1 MPCVVTQRCE
11 HGNSMSLRKG
21 TNTVTQYGKQA
32 SLLRQFT
39 GLGSSDASRF
49 ANTRV
54 ASSWCSTCAP
64 HNEVTKGCRQVVA
77 AGGRGRTV
85 VMSSKESKSVSWPG
99 PPAQD
104 IHIRTPAHAVAHGRR
119 NGPRIVAC
127 RRMCIAPADRQVIV
141 RGTGLSL
148 IV

>member
-99 PPAQD
+99 PPAQG
-104 IHIRTPAHAVAHGRR
+104 IHNHTDTGSRSGVRSQRLTSNRSLPSNVHRS
-119 NGPRIVAC
+119 C
-127 RRMCIAPADRQVIV
+127 RSAGCGDL
-141 RGTGLSL
+141 G
-148 IV
+148 